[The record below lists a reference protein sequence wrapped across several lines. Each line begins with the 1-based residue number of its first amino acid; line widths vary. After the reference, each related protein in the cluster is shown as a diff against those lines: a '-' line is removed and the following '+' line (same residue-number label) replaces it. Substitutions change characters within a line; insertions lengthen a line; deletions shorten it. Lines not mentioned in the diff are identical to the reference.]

1 MKTLVLYHSLTGN
14 TKKVATA
21 IAKSK
26 NADLK
31 SIDEEFDLDN
41 YECVIFGF
49 YVDRGFF
56 VPKAENVAK
65 NIKNKTMGLFFTL
78 GAEPDGDHAKDCE
91 KKAID
96 YFTKLGNNVK
106 ATFCCQGAIDP
117 KVIEQMRQMAAKM
130 GDKAVHQI
138 TPQRE
143 ARWKRAASH
152 PDEND
157 IKNAVLA
164 FESL

>member
-31 SIDEEFDLDN
+31 SIDESFNLDD

-49 YVDRGFF
+49 YVDKGFF
-56 VPKAENVAK
+56 VSKTENVAK
-65 NIKNKTMGLFFTL
+65 NIKNKKMGIFFTL
-78 GAEPDGDHAKDCE
+78 GAEPNGEHAKECK
-91 KKAID
+91 KKAVE
-96 YFTKLGNNVK
+96 YFKKQNNDIK

-117 KVIEQMRQMAAKM
+117 KIIEQIIKMAEKM
-130 GDKAVHQI
+130 GDKAFHAI
-138 TPQRE
+138 TSERK
-143 ARWKRAASH
+143 ARWEAAKIH

-157 IKNAVLA
+157 LKNAILA
-164 FESL
+164 FDDL

>member
-31 SIDEEFDLDN
+31 S
-41 YECVIFGF
+41 
-49 YVDRGFF
+49 VDRGFF

-91 KKAID
+91 KKALD

-157 IKNAVLA
+157 LKNAVLA

>member
-14 TKKVATA
+14 TKKVAQA

-31 SIDEEFDLDN
+31 SIDEEFDLSA

-49 YVDRGFF
+49 YVDKGFF
-56 VPKAENVAK
+56 VSKAENVAK
-65 NIKNKTMGLFFTL
+65 NIKNKTMGIFFTL
-78 GAEPDGDHAKDCE
+78 GAEPDGEHAKECE
-91 KKAID
+91 KKAVQ
-96 YFTKLGNNVK
+96 YFTKLNNDVK

-117 KVIEQMRQMAAKM
+117 KVIEQIKKMAEKM
-130 GDKAVHQI
+130 GEKAIHPI
-138 TPQRE
+138 TPERK
-143 ARWKRAASH
+143 ARWQKASTH

-157 IKNAVLA
+157 LKNAVLA
-164 FESL
+164 FENL